1 MSNVRRRITARLLVV
16 VACTVAVAP
25 AVAQPSGAAPA
36 HEGFVHIPDGT
47 RLWYRDGGG
56 EGPVLVVPLAAHLS
70 EDLAPLTRGRRVVFY
85 DVRGRGR
92 SDLLRDSS
100 LIGMRQDVEDLEVVR
115 RGLGL
120 ERMQLLG
127 YSYLGAMTALY
138 AMEHPE
144 RVERIVQVGPIA
156 PRRPAPY
163 GGEPPRGDP
172 WRPDTAGYAALR
184 RRVEAGEFASD
195 PGALCRAYYRLSM
208 PRLFGTAEGAARH
221 RTEVDLC
228 TLPTEQPEHLAEH
241 FRHHMASLG
250 ERFDHRPAAAR
261 LRVPVLTIHGTFDR
275 NAPYEGGREWAE
287 SLANAR
293 LLTVEGAA
301 HQVFSDRPDI
311 FFPAVETFLRGEWPV
326 DAVRVR

>member
-1 MSNVRRRITARLLVV
+1 MRHMIRDITTALFVV
-16 VACTVAVAP
+16 LAVWGA
-25 AVAQPSGAAPA
+25 AAPA
-36 HEGFVHIPDGT
+36 AAQTPAAAPAGEGFAPTPDGT

-56 EGPVLVVPLAAHLS
+56 EGPALVVPLAAHLS
-70 EDLAPLTRGRRVVFY
+70 ADLAPLTRGRRVVFY

-92 SDLLRDSS
+92 SDVLRDSS
-100 LIGMRQDVEDLEVVR
+100 LIGMRQDVQDLEVIR
-115 RGLGL
+115 RHLGL
-120 ERMQLLG
+120 QRMQLLG
-127 YSYLGAMTALY
+127 YSYVGAMTVLY
-138 AMEHPE
+138 AMEHPD

-163 GGEPPRGDP
+163 GQEPPRGDR
-172 WRPDTAGYAALR
+172 WRPDTAAFAALR
-184 RRVEAGEFASD
+184 RRAEAGEFASD
-195 PGALCRAYYRLSM
+195 PGALCREYRRLTM

-228 TLPTEQPEHLAEH
+228 TLPTEQPERLGVH

-250 ERFDHRPAAAR
+250 DRFDHRAAAAR

-275 NAPYEGGREWAE
+275 NAPYEGGREWAA
-287 SLANAR
+287 SLADAR

-311 FFPAVETFLRGEWPV
+311 FFPAVETFLRGAWP
-326 DAVRVR
+326 DGAARVR